1 MQIYY
6 TEDKGKNMDKI
17 VFVVDDND
25 SNLTMAA
32 LALENDYKVLT
43 IPSAVKMF
51 AVLEKK
57 MPSLILLDIE
67 MPDMTGF
74 EAYEKLKE
82 NDQWKDIPVIFL
94 TGHENKEILDKAK
107 DTGAAAVI
115 QKPIVKDTLLS
126 TVKTYCPN

>member
-1 MQIYY
+1 M
-6 TEDKGKNMDKI
+6 KI

-43 IPSAVKMF
+43 IPSAEKMF
-51 AVLEKK
+51 VVLEKK
-57 MPSLILLDIE
+57 IPDLILLDIE

-82 NDQWKDIPVIFL
+82 SSQWKDIPVIFL
-94 TGHENKEILDKAK
+94 TGHEDEKILAKARE
-107 DTGAAAVI
+107 TGALTVI
-115 QKPIVKDTLLS
+115 QKPIVAEVLLD
-126 TVKTYCPN
+126 TVKTHCPN